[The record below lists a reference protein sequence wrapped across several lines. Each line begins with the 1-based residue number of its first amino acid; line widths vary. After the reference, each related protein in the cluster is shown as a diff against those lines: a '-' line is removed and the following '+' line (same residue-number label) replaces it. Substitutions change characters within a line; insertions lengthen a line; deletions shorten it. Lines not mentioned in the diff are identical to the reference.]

1 MLYQVGKAAS
11 ELANILAN
19 GNFQEKQQ
27 TNKQKRTRKG
37 PFRTIKRASYYI
49 VFAAS

>member
-19 GNFQEKQQ
+19 GNFQLKQQ
-27 TNKQKRTRKG
+27 TNKKG
-37 PFRTIKRASYYI
+37 PVKAPFEELCVHPII
-49 VFAAS
+49 